1 MREVRG
7 IRKSLMVVKVICGI
21 ICVIFVGN
29 FFLCYFMSRNRYE
42 DSMEYVDKEEYGLK
56 DFIPM
61 GLWMS
66 GWQWQQK
73 FFPIQMKSFMAQ
85 HRNQVYQK
93 ILELKGPR
101 NAAFFHYIHN
111 GYRLAAAMITS
122 AGASIVGLI
131 MAFQGDPANGLIL
144 SIVAVVAFFAVPFLV
159 DNSLK
164 SQIEKRRLEIR
175 MEFPEFVN
183 KLTLLV
189 NAGMTISRAWEKIIN
204 ENKKN
209 HILYS
214 EMQYALMEIKAGKPE
229 RIAYEEFARRCRV
242 KEVTKFVSVIVMN
255 LRRGGGEVIPVL
267 REQGNECWEMRKNAA
282 RQLGEEAGTKILIPL
297 MIMFL
302 GIVLVV
308 ATPAVLGMTS
318 GM

>member
-1 MREVRG
+1 
-7 IRKSLMVVKVICGI
+7 
-21 ICVIFVGN
+21 
-29 FFLCYFMSRNRYE
+29 
-42 DSMEYVDKEEYGLK
+42 
-56 DFIPM
+56 
-61 GLWMS
+61 
-66 GWQWQQK
+66 
-73 FFPIQMKSFMAQ
+73 
-85 HRNQVYQK
+85 
-93 ILELKGPR
+93 
-101 NAAFFHYIHN
+101 
-111 GYRLAAAMITS
+111 
-122 AGASIVGLI
+122 
-131 MAFQGDPANGLIL
+131 
-144 SIVAVVAFFAVPFLV
+144 
-159 DNSLK
+159 
-164 SQIEKRRLEIR
+164 

-318 GM
+318 GV